1 VLSVQLAADS
11 ASAAAPRTVLQAESA
26 MHVPT
31 SNAVINFDFMS
42 TLPYMSETTWRHLL
56 LLSTVCPMNGI
67 TLSMKKC
74 PARQFAGEAFY
85 LLLQQGLSLAF
96 AGTVDGVLGAVRH
109 RVHVCCR
116 TAHRIAGGK
125 HQRSGNQSRGHDLLD
140 HLITPPLM
148 AGERGFVQSAPFRVR
163 NFDGC

>member
-31 SNAVINFDFMS
+31 SNEVINFDFMS
-42 TLPYMSETTWRHLL
+42 TLPYMSETTWRQLL
-56 LLSTVCPMNGI
+56 PLSTVCPMNGNTI
-67 TLSMKKC
+67 EHEKM
-74 PARQFAGEAFY
+74 PRQAIRRRGIF
-85 LLLQQGLSLAF
+85 LLLQHGFSLAL
-96 AGTVDGVLGAVRH
+96 AGTVDGVLGAVRD
-109 RVHVCCR
+109 RVHVGCR
-116 TAHRIAGGK
+116 TAHRIARCK

-148 AGERGFVQSAPFRVR
+148 AGERGFVQSAPFRMR
-163 NFDGC
+163 N

>member
-1 VLSVQLAADS
+1 MLMRATISPNSRSCFGQKESPAGANRRGFLFSSEVQRQRPVFIVLSVQLAADS

-74 PARQFAGEAFY
+74 PARQFAGEAFFY
-85 LLLQQGLSLAF
+85 
-96 AGTVDGVLGAVRH
+96 
-109 RVHVCCR
+109 CC
-116 TAHRIAGGK
+116 
-125 HQRSGNQSRGHDLLD
+125 N
-140 HLITPPLM
+140 M
-148 AGERGFVQSAPFRVR
+148 ASV
-163 NFDGC
+163 